1 MKIVEFF
8 KKRKKGFGL
17 LLVGGVLILICA
29 GLLLESDNKE
39 LVEPDNKKKNWG
51 THQTKFD
58 KELGWTHIP
67 NHTFVQGGIRYST
80 NSLGFRSPE
89 LDPSKK
95 KILLVGDSVAY
106 GGFVEQDE
114 TMAHYLEKKLDGHQ
128 VLNLSVPGYG
138 VDQYYFRIKK
148 HIASLKPKLVIVVI
162 GTGQDLY
169 DTSQAKTNFAKPYFK
184 VDQSKVEWSKIGD
197 AELDSSNVILINDH
211 VSRFSCENLFSKF
224 SSLVKFSG
232 LDRLEEYF
240 CPSRGVNPVE
250 IHYVLR
256 AILLKFKELAEEYGT
271 QLFFILSPDFFE
283 LDNVEIDKSLM
294 DSFFEGL
301 PASIIPKNFKRKPEP
316 LMWRTYMKELK
327 LEHLDFF
334 DVMMQKNFNSKELF
348 VDNYHYSPLG
358 NQHLAKAV
366 YSRIKERL

>member
-1 MKIVEFF
+1 LKIVEFF

-358 NQHLAKAV
+358 NQRLATAV